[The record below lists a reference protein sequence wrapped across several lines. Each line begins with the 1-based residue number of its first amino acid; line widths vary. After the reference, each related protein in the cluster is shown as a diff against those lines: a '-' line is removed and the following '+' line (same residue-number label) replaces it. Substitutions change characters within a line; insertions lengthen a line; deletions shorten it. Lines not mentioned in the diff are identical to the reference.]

1 MVAIDSLIK
10 MKKGF
15 TLIEISVVLLVIGIL
30 AGIVLKNIGGQSAV
44 ARDTRRIGDLRN
56 TANYLAYYLGK
67 YGYFPNTGSW
77 DDLEVALRNA
87 GIVERLPRDPSG
99 KAYTYYYCSDTGS
112 VSNQYE
118 INHFIVQAILEQA
131 PTQAPRLWDTAV
143 TSTPTGWTCNTT
155 PQCNAASR
163 QYCLAQ

>member
-1 MVAIDSLIK
+1 

-15 TLIEISVVLLVIGIL
+15 TLIEMAVVLLIIGIL
-30 AGIVLKNIGGQSAV
+30 AGIVLRNIGGQSAV

-56 TANYLAYYLGK
+56 TANYLAAYLGK
-67 YGYFPNTGSW
+67 FGYFPNTATW
-77 DDLEVALRNA
+77 DALETALRTA
-87 GIVERLPRDPSG
+87 GITDRLPRDPSG

-112 VSNQYE
+112 VANPSE
-118 INHFIVQAILEQA
+118 INHFIVQAILEQS

-143 TSTPTGWTCNTT
+143 TSTPTGWVCNTN
-155 PQCNAASR
+155 PQCNPASR

>member
-1 MVAIDSLIK
+1 

-30 AGIVLKNIGGQSAV
+30 AGIVLRNIGGQSAV

-56 TANYLAYYLGK
+56 TANYLATYLGK
-67 YGYFPNTGSW
+67 YGYFPNATNW
-77 DDLEVALRNA
+77 NALEAALKDA
-87 GIVERLPRDPSG
+87 GITDKLPKDPSG

-118 INHFIVQAILEQA
+118 INHFILQAILEQSPA
-131 PTQAPRLWDTAV
+131 QAPRLWDTAV
-143 TSTPTGWTCNTT
+143 TSTPTGWTCNTA
-155 PQCNAASR
+155 PQCNADSR